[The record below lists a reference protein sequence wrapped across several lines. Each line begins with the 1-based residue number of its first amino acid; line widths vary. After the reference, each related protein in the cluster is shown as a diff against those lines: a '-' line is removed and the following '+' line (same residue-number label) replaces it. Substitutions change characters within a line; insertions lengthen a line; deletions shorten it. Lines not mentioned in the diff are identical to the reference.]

1 MAEKKKYGDIE
12 FNDQQMEEFRL
23 VVPKYQVGVKINFF
37 PSQVSLERK
46 EPETNPIYGCCSI
59 KDHFGVPLP
68 EAAKNIDPI
77 QHTHLTQI
85 A

>member
-37 PSQVSLERK
+37 PSQFSHVLKLVDSFSGGNRE
-46 EPETNPIYGCCSI
+46 N
-59 KDHFGVPLP
+59 V
-68 EAAKNIDPI
+68 
-77 QHTHLTQI
+77 
-85 A
+85 